1 MSQAFP
7 QQPPNHVLVVVF
19 DDFIKMAYLMLE
31 TTRLNTHQLCD
42 SNYFVDSVKNKWI
55 YKFH

>member
-19 DDFIKMAYLMLE
+19 E

-42 SNYFVDSVKNKWI
+42 SNYFVDSVKDK
-55 YKFH
+55 

>member
-7 QQPPNHVLVVVF
+7 QQPPNHVLVEVF

-42 SNYFVDSVKNKWI
+42 SNCFVDSVKNK
-55 YKFH
+55 